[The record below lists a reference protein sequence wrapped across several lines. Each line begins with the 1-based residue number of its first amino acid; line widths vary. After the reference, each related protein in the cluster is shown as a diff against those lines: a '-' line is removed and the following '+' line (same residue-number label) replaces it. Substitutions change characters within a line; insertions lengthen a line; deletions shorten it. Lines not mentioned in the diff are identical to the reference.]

1 MPDLWLRVAASL
13 YGLGL
18 LYALITIWGKKEVL
32 SRVVVSAVALG
43 TLFHLVS
50 LVESGMAS
58 ASGGFSG
65 SRHQVES
72 LLAFLLMVFF
82 LGFYAKYRTASPGI
96 FVFPLVFLLTLS
108 AVLGRHPETS
118 VRSDL
123 AGSGWLFFHIALIFS
138 GYAALFFSFASSI
151 LYLVQERSLKSKHL
165 DGIIG
170 RLPAL
175 EVIDNIGYRSLM
187 LGFPFMTLGLIA
199 GSVIAQARFGPAYF
213 QDPKVIFSVLMWLIY
228 TGLLFSRWSAGWR
241 GRRAAMLS
249 MVAVASATVAWAA
262 NYYSTM
268 HRIVGP

>member
-1 MPDLWLRVAASL
+1 MPDLWLRVAVSL

-18 LYALITIWGKKEVL
+18 LYALITIWLRREL
-32 SRVVVSAVALG
+32 LARVIVSAVALG
-43 TLFHLVS
+43 ALFHLVA
-50 LVESGMAS
+50 LVESGLS
-58 ASGGFSG
+58 AGSGLFSG
-65 SRHQVES
+65 SQHQVES

-108 AVLGRHPETS
+108 AVIGRGADS
-118 VRSDL
+118 AVRADL
-123 AGSGWLFFHIALIFS
+123 ARSGWLFFHIALIFS

-165 DGIIG
+165 DGIIA

-175 EVIDNIGYRSLM
+175 AVIDDIGFRSLM

-213 QDPKVIFSVLMWLIY
+213 QDPKVIFSIVMWVVY
-228 TGLLFSRWSAGWR
+228 TGLLFARWSAGWR
-241 GRRAAMLS
+241 GRRAALLS
-249 MVAVASATVAWAA
+249 TVAVAAATVAWAA
-262 NYYSTM
+262 NYF
-268 HRIVGP
+268 RNAPGNLGQ